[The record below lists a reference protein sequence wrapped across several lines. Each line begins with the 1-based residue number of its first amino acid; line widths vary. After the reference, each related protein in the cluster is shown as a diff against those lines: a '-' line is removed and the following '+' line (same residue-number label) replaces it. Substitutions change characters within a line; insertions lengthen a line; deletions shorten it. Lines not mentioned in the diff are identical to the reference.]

1 MAQSDVKISVWN
13 QFDVNFLRH
22 NGRFVLHK
30 TFSIVLGDI
39 YLSNWPQMIFIVGYS
54 PSILNDGL
62 IQENETTYGWCIF
75 IASAFQN
82 AF

>member
-1 MAQSDVKISVWN
+1 
-13 QFDVNFLRH
+13 
-22 NGRFVLHK
+22 
-30 TFSIVLGDI
+30 
-39 YLSNWPQMIFIVGYS
+39 MIFIVGYS

-62 IQENETTYGWCIF
+62 IQENETTYGFCIF

>member
-1 MAQSDVKISVWN
+1 
-13 QFDVNFLRH
+13 
-22 NGRFVLHK
+22 
-30 TFSIVLGDI
+30 
-39 YLSNWPQMIFIVGYS
+39 MIFIVGYS

-62 IQENETTYGWCIF
+62 IQENETTYGLCNF